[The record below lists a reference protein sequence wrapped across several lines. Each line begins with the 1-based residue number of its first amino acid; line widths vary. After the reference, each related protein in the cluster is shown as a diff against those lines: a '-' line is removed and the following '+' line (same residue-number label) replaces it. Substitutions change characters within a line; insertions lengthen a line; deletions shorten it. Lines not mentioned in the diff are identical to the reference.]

1 MTLRYVLIT
10 LYSWIDYCVYSV
22 LLFFV
27 CFFICLSGCKI
38 HRILRKKNNT
48 FEPCEQTVFYLILE
62 FSVDL
67 CFAVAFVTLAPFN
80 GLKVNTSRTVGS
92 DVVRTSCYSSLW
104 YSWITSFSFVAG
116 PADYTTVLTS
126 EGEPTKNFVSYF

>member
-10 LYSWIDYCVYSV
+10 LYSCIFCVAVFCLFLYLFVWLQDTPYS
-22 LLFFV
+22 
-27 CFFICLSGCKI
+27 K
-38 HRILRKKNNT
+38 KKNNT

-67 CFAVAFVTLAPFN
+67 CFDVAFVTLAPFN

-92 DVVRTSCYSSLW
+92 DVVRTSCYSSL
-104 YSWITSFSFVAG
+104 
-116 PADYTTVLTS
+116 
-126 EGEPTKNFVSYF
+126 